1 MTVTADP
8 NSDNSGDG
16 TGTVVSENVLPLA
29 LPSALRL
36 PDANI
41 SYTVAEVVTEQ
52 ARVAVTVS
60 LTSSTTAV
68 YVWLSTLEQGRFSDN
83 AFFLVPGACVLQ
95 QLACRCCTWI
105 NVFVLACAASAGVE
119 KTVEFMSFDEAGTSA
134 AALKASLRVEHLKM
148 YV

>member
-1 MTVTADP
+1 MLNVTVVKDSNDAD
-8 NSDNSGDG
+8 GDSPSA
-16 TGTVVSENVLPLA
+16 GTVVSENILPLA

-41 SYTVAEVVTEQ
+41 SYTVMDVVTEEQ
-52 ARVAVTVS
+52 AKAVQVS
-60 LTSSTTAV
+60 LTSETTAA

-83 AFFLVPGACVLQ
+83 AFFLVPG
-95 QLACRCCTWI
+95 
-105 NVFVLACAASAGVE
+105 VE
-119 KTVEFMSFDEAGTSA
+119 KTVEYLSFDETGTSA

>member
-1 MTVTADP
+1 MFAGIPDCRHGPQDCVLNVTVVKDSNDAD
-8 NSDNSGDG
+8 GDSPSA
-16 TGTVVSENVLPLA
+16 GTVVSENILPLA

-41 SYTVAEVVTEQ
+41 SYTVMDVVTDEQ
-52 ARVAVTVS
+52 AKAVQVS
-60 LTSSTTAV
+60 LTSETTAA

-83 AFFLVPGACVLQ
+83 AFFLVPG
-95 QLACRCCTWI
+95 
-105 NVFVLACAASAGVE
+105 VE
-119 KTVEFMSFDEAGTSA
+119 KTVEFLSFDETGTSA